1 MQPHT
6 SSALGCLRAG
16 ALRTRA
22 RCLQTG
28 ATTAL
33 GRDLA
38 DHAGGAIARQIMCLS
53 ARACNTCNSLPSMA
67 SRCSLL
73 EISAPRSDG
82 ASSPA
87 PAARTTGACSAAC
100 QERRPKVRTLRPY
113 SLCNHVAP
121 QLETAATY
129 RGLGVR
135 SSASPFSILIVR
147 PHMTGHL
154 GSAARLGLSHG
165 LGCTQVV
172 RVPCCSS
179 ASLLTS
185 FRAAQPTHVRS
196 TSPHACINISPP
208 LPLV

>member
-1 MQPHT
+1 MRSLVSPL
-6 SSALGCLRAG
+6 A
-16 ALRTRA
+16 
-22 RCLQTG
+22 CLQHLQQP
-28 ATTAL
+28 A
-33 GRDLA
+33 
-38 DHAGGAIARQIMCLS
+38 
-53 ARACNTCNSLPSMA
+53 SMA

-82 ASSPA
+82 VSLPA

-100 QERRPKVRTLRPY
+100 QERRPKVRTLRP
-113 SLCNHVAP
+113 LLLVQPCVAP

-135 SSASPFSILIVR
+135 SSHPLLPLLIVR
-147 PHMTGHL
+147 PRMTGHL